1 MNIDFNLQFLSFRRR
16 VLLDKRAVQYLVIV
30 ATMLAAFVI
39 AFWGTE
45 LVFLALLAGVMGVV
59 GLLIL
64 IRQLKLGYILILLGG
79 MFVPFA
85 GPGGFNASILM
96 VILICVL
103 WLLDMFIVKR
113 EFKFATS
120 RAIRPA
126 IYMLAVCIVAFGL
139 GQVPWFAFG
148 QQAPFDA
155 QLGGFA
161 IYFFSIATMIMT
173 ANLITDTK
181 WLQAIMW
188 TFVGL
193 GAIYVL
199 GNAANLT
206 AIDVIYQEGIYANSM
221 FWMWM
226 VTMTLGQVLFN
237 DELSRRRRILI
248 SIIFAATFFVAFV
261 QQNDW
266 KSGWVPAA
274 VAAMALVAL
283 RYPKLIPLGIALALI
298 YGGFVAQELI
308 STDQYSWDTRVDAW
322 LVVLDISRA
331 SPLFGLGFANYYW
344 YAQLF
349 NLRGYYIQFNSH
361 SQYVDLIAQTGIA
374 GLLCFVWILVEIGLL
389 AWFLKD
395 KLKDGFSR
403 GYVYSMI
410 GGVAGVVVA
419 AFLVDWVLPFAYNIG
434 LEGFRASILPWI
446 FFGGLIG
453 LEQIHK
459 SEKTL

>member
-1 MNIDFNLQFLSFRRR
+1 MNIDFDLHFLSFRRK
-16 VLLDKRAVQYLVIV
+16 VSLDKRAVRYLVIV
-30 ATMLAAFVI
+30 ATLLAAVVV

-45 LVFLALLAGVMGVV
+45 LVFLAMFAGGV
-59 GLLIL
+59 GLVGFLVL
-64 IRQLKLGYILILLGG
+64 MRQLKFGYFAILLGG
-79 MFVPFA
+79 MFLPFA

-96 VILICVL
+96 VILICAL
-103 WLLDMFIVKR
+103 WLLDMLIVKK
-113 EFKFATS
+113 EFRFVTS

-139 GQVPWFAFG
+139 GQIPWFAFG

-173 ANLITDTK
+173 ANLITDAK

-193 GAIYVL
+193 GAVYVF
-199 GNAANLT
+199 GNALNLK
-206 AIDVIYQEGIYANSM
+206 AVDAIYQEGIYANSM

-226 VTMTLGQVLFN
+226 IAVTLGQALFN
-237 DELSRRRRILI
+237 DELGRRNRILV
-248 SIIFAATFFVAFV
+248 SVVFAATFFVAFF

-266 KSGWVPAA
+266 KSGWVPAV
-274 VAAMALVAL
+274 VAAMVLVVL
-283 RYPKLIPLGIALALI
+283 RYPKLILLGIPVALV
-298 YGGFVAQELI
+298 YGGIVAQELI
-308 STDQYSWDTRVDAW
+308 STDQYSWDTRIDAW
-322 LVVLDISRA
+322 LVVLEISKA

-344 YAQLF
+344 YAPLF
-349 NLRGYYIQFNSH
+349 SLRGYYIQFNSH

-374 GLLCFVWILVEIGLL
+374 GLVCFVWILIEVGWL
-389 AWFLKD
+389 AWLLKD
-395 KLKDGFSR
+395 RIRDGFSR
-403 GYVYSMI
+403 GYVYSMAA
-410 GGVAGVVVA
+410 GVAGVFVA

-446 FFGGLIG
+446 FFGGLIS
-453 LEQIHK
+453 LEQIHRSGK
-459 SEKTL
+459 SL

>member
-1 MNIDFNLQFLSFRRR
+1 MNINFDLRFFSFHRR
-16 VLLDKRAVQYLVIV
+16 VSLDKKGVQRLVV
-30 ATMLAAFVI
+30 AATMLVTLVLAY
-39 AFWGTE
+39 WGTE
-45 LVFLALLAGVMGVV
+45 LVFLGVIAGVVGIA

-64 IRQLKLGYILILLGG
+64 IRELRLGYFLVLLGG
-79 MFVPFA
+79 MFIPFA

-96 VILICVL
+96 IILICAL
-103 WLLDMFIVKR
+103 WLSDMFIVKK
-113 EFKFATS
+113 EFRFITS

-126 IYMLAVCIVAFGL
+126 IYMLVVCIVAFGL

-148 QQAPFDA
+148 EQAPFDA

-161 IYFFSIATMIMT
+161 IYFFSIVTMIMT
-173 ANLITDTK
+173 ANLITDIK
-181 WLQAIMW
+181 WLQGIMW

-193 GAIYVL
+193 GTIYVL
-199 GNAANLT
+199 GNAVNL
-206 AIDVIYQEGIYANSM
+206 AAVDAIYQKGIYANSM

-226 VTMTLGQVLFN
+226 VALPLGQALFN
-237 DELSRRRRILI
+237 DELSRRNRILVFMI
-248 SIIFAATFFVAFV
+248 VAAAFFVAFV

-274 VAAMALVAL
+274 VTAVVLVVL
-283 RYPKLIPLGIALALI
+283 RYPKLILLGVPLALV
-298 YGGFVAQELI
+298 YGGIIAQELI

-344 YAQLF
+344 YAPLF
-349 NLRGYYIQFNSH
+349 NLRGYYLQFNSH

-374 GLLCFVWILVEIGLL
+374 GLFCFLWILFEIGML

-395 KLKDGFSR
+395 KLQGGFSR
-403 GYVYSMI
+403 GYVYSMV

-459 SEKTL
+459 SQKTL